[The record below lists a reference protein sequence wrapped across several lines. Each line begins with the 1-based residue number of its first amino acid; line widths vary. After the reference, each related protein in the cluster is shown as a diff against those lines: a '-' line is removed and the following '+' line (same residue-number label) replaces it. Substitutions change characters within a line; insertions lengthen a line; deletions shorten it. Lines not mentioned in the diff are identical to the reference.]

1 VIKTF
6 VIGSMSIVDH
16 KPRISSPR
24 GQRTAR
30 DASWLSAGLAGS
42 RSAAH
47 GPARIADD
55 CSKDQDQCHRIPPLG
70 RKLWLECSCLWA
82 LAFLR

>member
-1 VIKTF
+1 MIKTF
-6 VIGSMSIVDH
+6 VVGSMSVVVH
-16 KPRISSPR
+16 KLQLRSPH
-24 GQRTAR
+24 GQRTVR

-55 CSKDQDQCHRIPPLG
+55 CSKDRDQSH
-70 RKLWLECSCLWA
+70 
-82 LAFLR
+82 